1 MITASHKKGFPDGSL
16 AKIQLANVEDAGSI
30 IGAKKIPWRSKWQ
43 PPSVFLPGKFHGQ
56 RSQANYSSPWGPKA
70 SDTIEKLRPGSPQT
84 SNPTT
89 WPWRMSRD
97 CPLKTTHVVKH
108 HLGKKKGYARRSSGA
123 RWPGQTPGSRLLGY
137 PTPLRAGGDWGPSGA
152 QTPRICR
159 LPRWPRGAWSN
170 RGRLRPVATSPTP
183 VSVTQ
188 SADSPFQVARKLL
201 WVPPKSSK
209 DLHR

>member
-89 WPWRMSRD
+89 
-97 CPLKTTHVVKH
+97 
-108 HLGKKKGYARRSSGA
+108 
-123 RWPGQTPGSRLLGY
+123 
-137 PTPLRAGGDWGPSGA
+137 
-152 QTPRICR
+152 
-159 LPRWPRGAWSN
+159 
-170 RGRLRPVATSPTP
+170 
-183 VSVTQ
+183 
-188 SADSPFQVARKLL
+188 
-201 WVPPKSSK
+201 
-209 DLHR
+209 